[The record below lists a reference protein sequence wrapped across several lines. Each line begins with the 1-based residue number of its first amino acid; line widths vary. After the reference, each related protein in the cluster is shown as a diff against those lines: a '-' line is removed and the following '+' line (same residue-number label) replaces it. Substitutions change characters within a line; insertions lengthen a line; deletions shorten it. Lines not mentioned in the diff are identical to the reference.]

1 MTGSCAPVLEIPPM
15 PIAFPLSH
23 PLATALNTANALA
36 PAAHAQQVV
45 ADGDLQQPPAGEYR
59 TTEPVLPGDPA
70 GYVFYAL
77 NGGRIEMRQT
87 L

>member
-1 MTGSCAPVLEIPPM
+1 
-15 PIAFPLSH
+15 
-23 PLATALNTANALA
+23 LATALNTANALA